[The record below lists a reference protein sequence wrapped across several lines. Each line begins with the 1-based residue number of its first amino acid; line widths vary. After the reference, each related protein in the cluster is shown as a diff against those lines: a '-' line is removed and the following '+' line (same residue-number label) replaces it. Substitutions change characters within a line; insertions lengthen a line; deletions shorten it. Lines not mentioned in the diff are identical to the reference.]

1 MKENKVN
8 TKNVSKTN
16 YYKKNKKIF
25 RDYPEQCKQN
35 KRIAG
40 NIHSTQT
47 RKKERAKHN

>member
-1 MKENKVN
+1 MN

-25 RDYPEQCKQN
+25 RDYPVQCKQN
-35 KRIAG
+35 KHIAG